1 MTVSIGR
8 RRDEPGPWRRLLA
21 PISGL
26 ATGALGRLHLWV
38 IGMVV
43 LYCGSGITRVGPDEV
58 AIVLRLGRVVNQGTA
73 QATHPS
79 GMLFALP
86 RPFDEVVHV
95 NVQRILEAELITL
108 VPPDDEEFDPS
119 TLDPAAVG
127 YAVTGDHNIVH
138 ARFSVRYKVSDPV
151 AFALRC
157 AAPESVLSDALT
169 AETVRAVGRRSVD
182 DVLSEGRAD
191 LVAEIKA
198 NAQRRLDAGEVG
210 LSLVSLDLTQ
220 LGPPMA
226 VSKAFKE
233 VQSAA
238 ITAQTKKADAETDK
252 AKRIPAAEATA
263 AEALS
268 DAEKYAVSTR
278 ASAEADATAFRALVA
293 EYRKEPAVVRE
304 RLYRDAIGQVFAQ
317 AGKRE
322 FLPPPVGGRYPDV
335 RVSISTGKAP

>member
-1 MTVSIGR
+1 
-8 RRDEPGPWRRLLA
+8 
-21 PISGL
+21 
-26 ATGALGRLHLWV
+26 
-38 IGMVV
+38 MVV

-58 AIVLRLGRVVNQGTA
+58 AIVLRLGRVLNEGTA
-73 QATHPS
+73 QATHPP

-86 RPFDEVVHV
+86 RPFDEVVRV
-95 NVQRILEAELITL
+95 NVQKILQADLITL
-108 VPPDDEEFDPS
+108 VPPDEEWDPR
-119 TLDPAAVG
+119 TLDPVSVG
-127 YAVTGDHNIVH
+127 YALTGDHNVVH

-157 AAPESVLSDALT
+157 AAPEGVLSDALT
-169 AETVRAVGRRSVD
+169 AETVRAVGRRPVD

-198 NAQRRLDAGEVG
+198 NAQKRLDAGEVG
-210 LSLVSLDLTQ
+210 LALVSLDLTQ
-220 LGPPMA
+220 LAPPLA

-238 ITAQTKKADAETDK
+238 IAAQTKKADAETDRE
-252 AKRIPAAEATA
+252 KRIPAAEASA
-263 AEALS
+263 AAALS

-278 ASAEADATAFRALVA
+278 AAAEADATAFRALVA

-335 RVSISTGKAP
+335 RVSVSTGKAP